1 MRRVMCCEKI
11 ALERTTVSLLQR
23 KAYMLINGVIALFLR
38 CFFYNSFLYTV
49 FHQAI
54 LLYDYVSWFVEKEVA
69 DKEACGYCP
78 FIRDRK
84 KVFCC
89 SDKRSITNFT
99 KNYKTYISV
108 EMCNENASFNSSI

>member
-1 MRRVMCCEKI
+1 MCCEKI

-89 SDKRSITNFT
+89 SDKRSITLLKITRHISLLKCAT
-99 KNYKTYISV
+99 KMQVSTVQFESM
-108 EMCNENASFNSSI
+108 ET